1 MRKPTS
7 TNLENE
13 ELINA
18 SCGMAYTINLIGGR
32 WKLPILARLVPRT
45 LRYNELKK
53 ALPNVSERILI
64 LQLREL
70 EKDGLISRLV
80 YAEVPPKVEYQ
91 LTDKGTSLRP
101 ILRLL
106 SDWGEE
112 NRPKEESLINGM
124 ADINHI

>member
-32 WKLPILARLVPRT
+32 WKLPILARLAPGT
-45 LRYNELKK
+45 LRYSQLKK
-53 ALPNVSERILI
+53 LLPNVSERILI

-106 SDWGEE
+106 SDWGDE
-112 NRPKEESLINGM
+112 NRPKEEQLISDMVG
-124 ADINHI
+124 

>member
-1 MRKPTS
+1 
-7 TNLENE
+7 
-13 ELINA
+13 
-18 SCGMAYTINLIGGR
+18 
-32 WKLPILARLVPRT
+32 LPILARLASGT
-45 LRYNELKK
+45 LRYSQLKK
-53 ALPNVSERILI
+53 LLPNVSERILI

-106 SDWGEE
+106 SDWGDE
-112 NRPKEESLINGM
+112 NRPKEEQLISDMVG
-124 ADINHI
+124 